1 MADLRPT
8 SYPGV
13 SLREFDENDNE
24 VLYRIFVDSRDDLLT
39 AVADWDEVQREDFLH
54 GQFRTQQDQ
63 YRSVYPRARYDMI
76 VVDGGKVIGNFY
88 VSPGDAE
95 ILLVDINLLP
105 GFRNQGIGLALLQDL
120 IDESERSN
128 KQVSLNVMQGNPA
141 IHLYERMGFK
151 SVGAQDVYRRM
162 VWRPASAS

>member
-1 MADLRPT
+1 MAVLSPT

-13 SLREFDENDNE
+13 SLREFDENDNKA
-24 VLYRIFVDSRDDLLT
+24 LYRIFVDSRNDLLN
-39 AVADWDEVQREDFLH
+39 AVAGWDEAQRKEFLH
-54 GQFRTQQDQ
+54 GQFRAQQDQ
-63 YRSVYPRARYDMI
+63 YRRQYPTARFDMI
-76 VVDGGKVIGNFY
+76 VADGKVVGNFY
-88 VSPGDAE
+88 VAPGDDE

-105 GFRNQGIGLALLQDL
+105 GFRNQGIGRALLQDL

-162 VWRPASAS
+162 VWRPASAN